1 MTGGPQ
7 YLLVVFLVERRDG
20 PPVSSGAVAD
30 AVGRSPAATTEMLQR
45 LETRG
50 LVTYEPYDGATLT
63 DEGRDAAAEL
73 YGAYDTLSRFFRD
86 VLELEEYERE
96 AMELAGAVS
105 PTVIDRLESTL
116 LTVGESSGETQAS
129 LPSAFLDSR

>member
-30 AVGRSPAATTEMLQR
+30 ALGRSPAATTEMLQR
-45 LETRG
+45 LESRG

-63 DEGRDAAAEL
+63 DEGRATAAEL
-73 YGAYDTLSRFFRD
+73 YEAYETLSRFFRD

-116 LTVGESSGETQAS
+116 LTVGDSSGETRAS
-129 LPSAFLDSR
+129 LPSALSDSR